1 MSIIAFLITQLTEW
15 INPDYSGLI
24 REEIMRA
31 FKGEHSHTSITERWQ
46 AVDAYLECVTHC
58 NSRDGICLTTCI
70 AKYLESSDND
80 RS

>member
-1 MSIIAFLITQLTEW
+1 MSTIAFVITQLTTW
-15 INPDYSGLI
+15 INSNYYSLI

-58 NSRDGICLTTCI
+58 NSRDGIYLTTCI
-70 AKYLESSDND
+70 AKYLESSDNE